1 MDAGRLWGRE
11 GTKDEPLR
19 LWDLGRRR
27 RRTSMVLKV
36 LNVWLMINHTERQL
50 LSRMEEADTFEG
62 VVLKVTGSCFSAKM
76 S

>member
-1 MDAGRLWGRE
+1 
-11 GTKDEPLR
+11 
-19 LWDLGRRR
+19 
-27 RRTSMVLKV
+27 MVLKV